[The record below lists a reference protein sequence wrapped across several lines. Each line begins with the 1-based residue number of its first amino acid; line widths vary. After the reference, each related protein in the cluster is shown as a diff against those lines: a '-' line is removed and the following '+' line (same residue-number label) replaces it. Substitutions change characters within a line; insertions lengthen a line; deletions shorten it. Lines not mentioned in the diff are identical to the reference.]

1 MIKLKKFSDLKPFVI
16 KNFIKN
22 IFSWSELNNLLNL
35 RPFVSSN
42 RFHIINSPDK
52 GYKWPNQSWL
62 TDVNTFPPTLIKKI
76 IKKRTCFLI
85 DCSRVNKKV
94 NDLCKNI
101 EKITNMPTDAH
112 IYFTLNK
119 SNKSFNK
126 HNDTSHNFILQIEG
140 KTNFIVWQDENIIL
154 NENLNIGDL
163 IYIPKLMYHQAISKS
178 KRMSIS
184 FAFSDEN
191 NLLKQDREWI
201 NI

>member
-1 MIKLKKFSDLKPFVI
+1 
-16 KNFIKN
+16 
-22 IFSWSELNNLLNL
+22 
-35 RPFVSSN
+35 
-42 RFHIINSPDK
+42 
-52 GYKWPNQSWL
+52 
-62 TDVNTFPPTLIKKI
+62 
-76 IKKRTCFLI
+76 
-85 DCSRVNKKV
+85 
-94 NDLCKNI
+94 
-101 EKITNMPTDAH
+101 MPTDAH